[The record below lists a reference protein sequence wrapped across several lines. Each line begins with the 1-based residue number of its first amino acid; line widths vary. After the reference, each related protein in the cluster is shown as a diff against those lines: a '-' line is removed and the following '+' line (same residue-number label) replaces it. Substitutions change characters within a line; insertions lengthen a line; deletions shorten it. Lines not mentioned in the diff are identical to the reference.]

1 MTADLE
7 YSTKAEYAEHRL
19 HQPHADDFL
28 LTKQNAEKFSNP
40 TLTEEGKNC
49 KMQWRRKRYLCD
61 QSALTKLERRSL
73 LTE

>member
-49 KMQWRRKRYLCD
+49 KMQWRRKR
-61 QSALTKLERRSL
+61 
-73 LTE
+73 